1 MKILFCG
8 DVVARSGR
16 DALKKYIPQ
25 LRQQLQLDFIVV
37 NGENAAHGFG
47 ITPAICQEM
56 YDLGIDVITT
66 GNHVWNQKEIIP
78 YMSSDKKLLRPINY
92 PAQTPGY
99 GYGIYETASH
109 QKVLVVNVMGRI
121 FMDPATDNPFT
132 AIQTLLNT
140 HQLGH
145 NVNAIIVD
153 VHGEASSEKYAMG
166 HHFDGKVTLVV
177 GSHSHVPTAD
187 YHIMSHG
194 TAYQTDAGMT
204 GDYNSIIGVKPD
216 VPITRFIKG
225 YSTERFTPTDG
236 EATLCGIYVESDD
249 KTGLAKVI
257 KPVRLGGIL
266 HQAIVE

>member
-8 DVVARSGR
+8 DIVARSGR

-25 LRQQLQLDFIVV
+25 LRQQLRLDFIVV

-78 YMSSDKKLLRPINY
+78 YMGSDKRLLRPINY
-92 PAQTPGY
+92 PLQTPGY
-99 GYGIYETASH
+99 GYGVYETAVH
-109 QKVLVVNVMGRI
+109 KKILVINVMGRI
-121 FMDPATDNPFT
+121 FMDPAVDNPFT
-132 AIQTLLNT
+132 TIQNLLAT
-140 HQLGH
+140 YKLG
-145 NVNAIIVD
+145 NNINAILVD
-153 VHGEASSEKYAMG
+153 VHGEASSEKYALG
-166 HHFDGKVTLVV
+166 HVLDGQVTMVV

-187 YHIMSHG
+187 YHILKKG

-204 GDYNSIIGVKPD
+204 GDYDSIIGVKAD
-216 VPITRFIKG
+216 VPIGRFLKG
-225 YSTERFTPTDG
+225 YSNDRFTPADG
-236 EATLCGIYVESDD
+236 EATLCGLYVESDD

-257 KPVRLGGIL
+257 KPIRLGGIL